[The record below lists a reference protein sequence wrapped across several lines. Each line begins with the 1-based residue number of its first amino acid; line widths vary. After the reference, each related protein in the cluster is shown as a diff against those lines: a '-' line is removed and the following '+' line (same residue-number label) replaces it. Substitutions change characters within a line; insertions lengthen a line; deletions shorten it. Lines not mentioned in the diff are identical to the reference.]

1 VNGRNIKGL
10 HALVLAAGAGSRFG
24 GKKLLAPWRGGRL
37 IDGALASAFAAPV
50 EAVHVVVGY
59 DAQAV
64 SAAAIAFAADIAE
77 RRMHIVEAP
86 DHAEGIAASLRAG
99 IAALPGNASGV
110 LVFLGDMPM
119 VPDHVL
125 EPLARALAHAPAAVP
140 VFEGQWGHPTAIS
153 ESLFPRL
160 RLIEGDRGARVLLKS
175 LQARVAEIAAPTNG
189 VLLDVDAPG
198 DLEIL
203 SRKD

>member
-1 VNGRNIKGL
+1 MKGL

-37 IDGALASAFAAPV
+37 IDGALASAFTAPV

-59 DAQAV
+59 DAQVV
-64 SAAAIAFAADIAE
+64 SAAAIAFASDIAE

-86 DHAEGIAASLRAG
+86 DHAEGVAASLRAG
-99 IAALPGNASGV
+99 IAALPGNATGV

-125 EPLARALAHAPAAVP
+125 EPLCRALANAPAAVP
-140 VFEGQWGHPTAIS
+140 VFEGRWGNPVAIS
-153 ESLFPRL
+153 DSLFPEL
-160 RLIEGDRGARVLLKS
+160 MQLEGDRGARALLKS
-175 LQARVAEIAAPTNG
+175 LGARVAEIVSPTNG
-189 VLLDVDAPG
+189 VLLDVDAPA
-198 DLEIL
+198 DLETL